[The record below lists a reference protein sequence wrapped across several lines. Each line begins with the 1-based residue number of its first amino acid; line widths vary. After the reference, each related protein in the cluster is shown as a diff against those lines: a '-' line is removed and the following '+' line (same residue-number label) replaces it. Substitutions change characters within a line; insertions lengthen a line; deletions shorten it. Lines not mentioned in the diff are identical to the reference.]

1 VTAQLQLINIIIII
15 IIITY
20 TPTKIKTK
28 QIFEFPQQQ
37 LLGEGATM

>member
-1 VTAQLQLINIIIII
+1 MTAQLQLITFYYNYYYI
-15 IIITY
+15 Y